1 MSDRSTSWPATE
13 ELARLVGNAQ
23 QGQAGA
29 IDVLLRALR
38 RPILRLFKQRLPH
51 DDAED
56 LTQLALVRIA
66 KALPR
71 IEPARADRYIRAVA
85 RNLLRTAFRTRA
97 LEMRRFTSLVAA
109 DSVDT
114 GEDLEAL
121 VEYHE
126 ILDRIL
132 ESSRT
137 SLPVPL
143 REVVLG
149 LIDGETASD
158 IAAQQMVNP
167 ITVRT
172 RLLRARALLRL
183 YLDSYGKGW

>member
-1 MSDRSTSWPATE
+1 MSDGSTAWPATE
-13 ELARLVGNAQ
+13 ELARLIRNAQ
-23 QGQAGA
+23 QGQPRAVD
-29 IDVLLRALR
+29 ILLRTLR

-56 LTQLALVRIA
+56 LTQVALVRIA

-85 RNLLRTAFRTRA
+85 RNLLRTTFRTRA
-97 LEMRRFTSLVAA
+97 MESSRFTSLVAA
-109 DSVDT
+109 ESVDT

-137 SLPVPL
+137 SLPESL
-143 REVVLG
+143 REIVLG

-183 YLDSYGKGW
+183 YLESYGNGW

>member
-13 ELARLVGNAQ
+13 ELARLIRNAQ
-23 QGQAGA
+23 QGQPGA
-29 IDVLLRALR
+29 LDVLLRTLR
-38 RPILRLFKQRLPH
+38 LPILRLFKHRLPH

-66 KALPR
+66 KAVSR
-71 IEPARADRYIRAVA
+71 IESMRADRYIRAVA
-85 RNLLRTAFRTRA
+85 RNLLRTTFRTRA
-97 LEMRRFTSLVAA
+97 IEASRFTSLVEAE
-109 DSVDT
+109 SVDT

-137 SLPVPL
+137 SLPESL
-143 REVVLG
+143 REIVLG

-158 IAAQQMVNP
+158 IAAQQRVNP

-183 YLDSYGKGW
+183 YLESYGNGW